1 MVQENISQEF
11 RLKNRDET
19 RNCFIEKVS
28 QNELISNEQRK
39 ICTSLNYVEYLLILA
54 YAITGCVSASAFT
67 FLFGIPVGIS
77 SSVVGLKICAITAG
91 I

>member
-1 MVQENISQEF
+1 MVQENSTQEF

-19 RNCFIEKVS
+19 RNHFIEKMN
-28 QNELISNEQRK
+28 QNELISNEHRN
-39 ICTSLNYVEYLLILA
+39 ICTSLNYVEHLLILV
-54 YAITGCVSASAFT
+54 YAVSGCVSASAFT
-67 FLFGIPVGIS
+67 SLFGLPVGIS